1 MDLSLWL
8 PANRPWNELRGLALR
23 AERRGWHGIWL
34 ADHFMTNTPE
44 PNAEPMG
51 ECLAQLAALAAV
63 VPRVRIG
70 SLVLGNTYRHPA
82 VVAKT
87 AAAIDEI
94 CQGRFVLGI
103 GAGWQVNEHAAYGI
117 ELGSVRERLAWFAEA
132 CEVITRLRSGE
143 PVTYDGTRYQLRDAS
158 LSPGP
163 VGPLPLLI
171 GASGERTMPR
181 IVAAYADEWNT
192 WATPEVFTHK
202 SAIMSAACEARDR
215 DPATLRRTAQALIF
229 IGDDGAERAAAA
241 GRAAIGGTPQQLTDI
256 LGKYRDAGVDEFVVS
271 TFGKG
276 SAAQIDEFADQV
288 WTEIAAPLGD

>member
-8 PANRPWNELRGLALR
+8 PANRPWDELRGLALG
-23 AERRGWHGIWL
+23 AEQRGWHGLWL
-34 ADHFMTNTPE
+34 ADHFMTNTSE

-63 VPRVRIG
+63 VPRMRIG

-117 ELGSVRERLAWFAEA
+117 ELGSVRDRLVWFAEA

-163 VGPLPLLI
+163 VGPFPLLI

-192 WATPEVFTHK
+192 WATPDVFAHK
-202 SAIMSAACEARDR
+202 SAIMNAACEARDR

-229 IGDDGAERAAAA
+229 IGDDGAERASAA

-256 LGKYRDAGVDEFVVS
+256 LGEYRDAGVDEFVVS

-276 SAAQIDEFADQV
+276 NTAQIDEFADQI
-288 WTEIAAPLGD
+288 WTEIGAPLRD

>member
-8 PANRPWNELRGLALR
+8 PADRPWDELRGLALR
-23 AERRGWHGIWL
+23 AEQRGWHGIWL
-34 ADHFMTNTPE
+34 ADHFMTNTSE

-51 ECLAQLAALAAV
+51 ECLGQLAALAAV

-82 VVAKT
+82 VVAKA

-103 GAGWQVNEHAAYGI
+103 GAGWQANEHTAYGI
-117 ELGSVRERLAWFAEA
+117 DLGSVPDRLAWFAEA
-132 CEVITRLRSGE
+132 CHVITSLRAGE
-143 PVTYDGTRYQLRDAS
+143 PVTFDGTRYQLREAS

-192 WATPEVFTHK
+192 WATPEVFAHK

-229 IGDDGAERAAAA
+229 IGEDGAERASAA
-241 GRAAIGGTPQQLTDI
+241 GRAAIGGTPRQLTDI
-256 LGKYRDAGVDEFVVS
+256 LGEYRDAGVDEFVVS

-276 SAAQIDEFADQV
+276 SAAQVDEFADQI
-288 WTEIAAPLGD
+288 WTEIAAPLRN